1 MRVRGERECR
11 DCGTR
16 WSYYETGAIECPDCG
31 SVRSLGVD
39 ERRQVHTAGSASLDL
54 TEVREAVDDQHLS
67 EVVAAAKERCR
78 AYLRQDGFVRGGDL
92 LALDDGHLAA
102 RELVHVADLVGRERT
117 LDDDAEWYLLALLRG
132 ADAGERPAHGEVPD
146 GLRTARGLAAAEGVR
161 TYRRELLEWLDE
173 HPHPAVREP
182 LGRLDQHGKR
192 VEALQGD
199 VPPREAERLVAVA
212 RDLHRHLRDGDPGAS
227 DGTEADEADG
237 LATASERL
245 DRLDAFRED

>member
-39 ERRQVHTAGSASLDL
+39 EQRQLHTTGPASLDL
-54 TEVREAVDDQHLS
+54 TEVREAVDDQHLA

-92 LALDDGHLAA
+92 LALDDVHLAA
-102 RELVHVADLVGRERT
+102 RELVHVADLVGRDRT

-132 ADAGERPAHGEVPD
+132 ADAGERPAPEEVPD
-146 GLRTARGLAAAEGVR
+146 DLRIARGLAAAEGVR

-173 HPHPAVREP
+173 HPHPEAREP
-182 LGRLDQHGKR
+182 AGRLDQHGKR

-199 VPPREAERLVAVA
+199 VPPREAEQLVAVA
-212 RDLHRHLRDGDPGAS
+212 RDLQRYLRDDDPQAS
-227 DGTEADEADG
+227 DATAASGADA